1 MMTASDTMN
10 NATLQLQLDNSY
22 ARELEGCY
30 VPWQPAGSPNAR
42 LIKLNQALALEL
54 GLTPALFSAEEALG
68 AFSGNVVPP
77 TAQPLA
83 QAYAGHQF
91 GHFSPQ
97 LGDGRAV
104 LLGERIDQNG
114 QRRDIALKGSG
125 RTPFSRSGDGLATLG
140 PVLREYLMG
149 EAMHALGI
157 PTTRG
162 LAVVSTGESVQRERE
177 LPGAVLTRVAA
188 SHLRIGTFEF
198 FASRG
203 DTATLRRLADY
214 AIARHD
220 LSLVGAPDRYLGLL
234 KAVAERQAL
243 LVARWMGVGFV
254 HGVMNTD
261 NMTISGETIDYGPC
275 AFIEHLDPK
284 AVFSSIDRHA
294 RYAFGNQP
302 PIAQWNIAR
311 LAQALLPLI
320 DDDEARAGELAADV
334 VNGFA
339 DRFEQHWQRVLH
351 AKLALP
357 DQTPEDSM
365 LGNDYLQLLQTHR
378 IDYTLGFRRLM
389 DAATGDD
396 APLQALF
403 GQAQPQLTA
412 WLERWRQRT
421 GAREDTVA
429 KLRAVNPLYIARN
442 HQVEAAL
449 AAAVDEADF
458 APCERL
464 LAVLQHPFDE
474 REEDQAFSRPA
485 PAEQTA
491 CYKTFCGT

>member
-339 DRFEQHWQRVLH
+339 DRFEQHWLRVLH
-351 AKLALP
+351 GKLALP

-458 APCERL
+458 APFERL

>member
-68 AFSGNVVPP
+68 AFSGKVVPP
-77 TAQPLA
+77 TAQQLA

-458 APCERL
+458 APFERL

>member
-1 MMTASDTMN
+1 MTASDTMN

-429 KLRAVNPLYIARN
+429 KLRAVNPLYLARN

-458 APCERL
+458 APFERL

>member
-1 MMTASDTMN
+1 MN

-458 APCERL
+458 APFERL

>member
-1 MMTASDTMN
+1 MMTASDTVN
-10 NATLQLQLDNSY
+10 SATLQLQLDNGY

-458 APCERL
+458 APFERL

>member
-389 DAATGDD
+389 DAATGND

-458 APCERL
+458 APFERL

>member
-243 LVARWMGVGFV
+243 LVARWMGVGFI

-458 APCERL
+458 APFERL

>member
-125 RTPFSRSGDGLATLG
+125 RTPFSRSGEGLATLG

-458 APCERL
+458 APFERL

>member
-458 APCERL
+458 APFERL

>member
-429 KLRAVNPLYIARN
+429 KLRAVNPLYIALN

-458 APCERL
+458 APFERL

>member
-365 LGNDYLQLLQTHR
+365 LGHDYLQLLQTHR

-458 APCERL
+458 APFERL

>member
-1 MMTASDTMN
+1 MTASDTMN

-458 APCERL
+458 APFERL

>member
-243 LVARWMGVGFV
+243 LVARWMGVDFV

-458 APCERL
+458 APFERL

>member
-97 LGDGRAV
+97 LWDGRAV

-458 APCERL
+458 APFERL

>member
-157 PTTRG
+157 LTTRG

-458 APCERL
+458 APFERL

>member
-203 DTATLRRLADY
+203 DTATLRRLVDY

-234 KAVAERQAL
+234 KAVAERQAV

-261 NMTISGETIDYGPC
+261 NMTISGETIDYGTC

-458 APCERL
+458 APFERL

>member
-114 QRRDIALKGSG
+114 QRRDIAHKGSG

-458 APCERL
+458 APFERL

>member
-234 KAVAERQAL
+234 NAVAERQAL

-458 APCERL
+458 APFERL
-464 LAVLQHPFDE
+464 LAELQHPFDE

>member
-254 HGVMNTD
+254 HGVMNTH

-458 APCERL
+458 APFERL

>member
-396 APLQALF
+396 ASLQALF

-458 APCERL
+458 APFERL

>member
-421 GAREDTVA
+421 GAREDTMA

-458 APCERL
+458 APFERL

>member
-429 KLRAVNPLYIARN
+429 KLRAVNHLYIARN

-458 APCERL
+458 APFERL

>member
-1 MMTASDTMN
+1 M
-10 NATLQLQLDNSY
+10 
-22 ARELEGCY
+22 
-30 VPWQPAGSPNAR
+30 
-42 LIKLNQALALEL
+42 
-54 GLTPALFSAEEALG
+54 
-68 AFSGNVVPP
+68 
-77 TAQPLA
+77 
-83 QAYAGHQF
+83 
-91 GHFSPQ
+91 
-97 LGDGRAV
+97 
-104 LLGERIDQNG
+104 
-114 QRRDIALKGSG
+114 
-125 RTPFSRSGDGLATLG
+125 
-140 PVLREYLMG
+140 
-149 EAMHALGI
+149 
-157 PTTRG
+157 
-162 LAVVSTGESVQRERE
+162 
-177 LPGAVLTRVAA
+177 
-188 SHLRIGTFEF
+188 
-198 FASRG
+198 
-203 DTATLRRLADY
+203 
-214 AIARHD
+214 
-220 LSLVGAPDRYLGLL
+220 
-234 KAVAERQAL
+234 
-243 LVARWMGVGFV
+243 
-254 HGVMNTD
+254 
-261 NMTISGETIDYGPC
+261 
-275 AFIEHLDPK
+275 
-284 AVFSSIDRHA
+284 
-294 RYAFGNQP
+294 
-302 PIAQWNIAR
+302 
-311 LAQALLPLI
+311 PLI

-458 APCERL
+458 APFERL

>member
-243 LVARWMGVGFV
+243 LVARWMGVGCV
-254 HGVMNTD
+254 LGVMNTD

-458 APCERL
+458 APFERL

>member
-254 HGVMNTD
+254 HGVMNTE

-458 APCERL
+458 APFERL